1 MKSKKLLFIGDSIT
15 DHGRREDPE
24 QIGFG
29 YVRNL
34 RDYYLTSFPEKEFE
48 FINRGVSGNR
58 VTDLADRWKADVID
72 IQPDVV
78 SISIG
83 INDVWR
89 QLDSPGIVQID
100 PGRFKEVYQ
109 DLLTQVREETEAEIV
124 LMEPTVI
131 EEDVHSEGNRLLTP
145 YVEAVHELA
154 EQFNAVVVPEHKAFI
169 RYLESGGKL
178 KLTTDAV
185 HMTSAG
191 DMLMARTWVQG
202 AGSLSLFS

>member
-1 MKSKKLLFIGDSIT
+1 MGAKKILFIGDSIT

-29 YVRNL
+29 YVRYL
-34 RDYYLTSFPEKEFE
+34 RDYYMTAFPEKALE
-48 FINRGVSGNR
+48 FINRGVGGNR

-72 IQPDVV
+72 IQPDLV

-89 QLDSPGIVQID
+89 QLDSPGIVQIG
-100 PGRFKEVYQ
+100 PERFKGVYE
-109 DLLTQVREETEAEIV
+109 DLLTEVKEKTKAEIV

-154 EQFNAVVVPEHKAFI
+154 EQFQAVVVPEHKAFL
-169 RYLESGGKL
+169 RYLESGGKI
-178 KLTTDAV
+178 KLTTDGV

-191 DMLMARTWVQG
+191 DMLMARVWVE
-202 AGSLSLFS
+202 AVEL

>member
-34 RDYYLTSFPEKEFE
+34 RDYYMTALPEKALE
-48 FINRGVSGNR
+48 FINRGVGGNR
-58 VTDLADRWKADVID
+58 VTNLADRWKEDVID
-72 IQPDVV
+72 IQPDLV

-89 QLDSPGIVQID
+89 QLDSPGIVQIG
-100 PGRFKEVYQ
+100 PERFKEVYE
-109 DLLTQVREETEAEIV
+109 DLLTQVKEETEAQIV

-154 EQFNAVVVPEHKAFI
+154 EQFQAVVVPEHKAFL

-178 KLTTDAV
+178 KLTTDGV

-191 DMLMARTWVQG
+191 DMLMARAWVMG
-202 AGSLSLFS
+202 AGSLSVFS

>member
-1 MKSKKLLFIGDSIT
+1 MISKKLLFIGDSIT

-24 QIGFG
+24 QVGLG

-34 RDYYLTSFPEKEFE
+34 RDYYLTSFPEKELE

-72 IQPDVV
+72 IQPDLV

-89 QLDSPGIVQID
+89 QLDSPGIVQIGPD
-100 PGRFKEVYQ
+100 RFKEVYGE
-109 DLLTQVREETEAEIV
+109 LLTQVREETEAKIV

-131 EEDVHSEGNRLLTP
+131 EEDVHSEGNRLLVP
-145 YVEAVHELA
+145 YVEAVHGLA
-154 EQFNAVVVPEHKAFI
+154 EQFQAVVVPEHKAFI
-169 RYLESGGKL
+169 QYLESGGSL
-178 KLTTDAV
+178 KLTTDGV

-191 DMLMARTWVQG
+191 AMLMARTWVQ
-202 AGSLSLFS
+202 AVKL

>member
-34 RDYYLTSFPEKEFE
+34 RDYYMTAFPEKALE
-48 FINRGVSGNR
+48 FINRGVGGNR

-72 IQPDVV
+72 IQPDLV

-89 QLDSPGIVQID
+89 QLDSPGIVQIGPD
-100 PGRFKEVYQ
+100 RFKEVYE
-109 DLLTQVREETEAEIV
+109 DLLTQVKEETEAQIV

-145 YVEAVHELA
+145 YIEAVHELA
-154 EQFNAVVVPEHKAFI
+154 EQFQTVVVPEHKAFL

-178 KLTTDAV
+178 KLTTDGV

-191 DMLMARTWVQG
+191 DMLMARTWVMG
-202 AGSLSLFS
+202 AGSLSVFN